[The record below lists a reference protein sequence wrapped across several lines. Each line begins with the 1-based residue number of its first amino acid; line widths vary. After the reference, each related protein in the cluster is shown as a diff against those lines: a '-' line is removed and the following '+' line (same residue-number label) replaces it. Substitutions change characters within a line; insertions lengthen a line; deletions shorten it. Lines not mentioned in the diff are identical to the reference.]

1 MEFFRDTNI
10 DFLGKKWYF
19 LIFSLIFSVAGVL
32 SMAFWHGIP
41 LGVDFRGGTLVYVK
55 YAHTPDPSAI
65 HTEIERAGLKNAR
78 VQRYGQPGNNEVLI
92 ALDIQETSEQ
102 ALDKGKT
109 QIIQALESHAAAGQA
124 GPQQLQFV
132 DRREL
137 SFGEGPASPRIGRRG
152 QPALHR
158 DSSGIVDY
166 RDKTKSGV
174 LGSIDELK
182 SVADPAVVASLQE
195 SFFVSDFGIRNVEIV
210 GPQVGQQL
218 RKQAILATLYSLG
231 GMLIYLGFRFEWIY
245 GVAAVLTVFHDTLI
259 TVGAFSLL
267 NWEISLTV
275 IAAILTL
282 IGYSNNDTIVVFD
295 RIRENIKLLRREKLA
310 DIVNKSINQTLSRTI
325 LTAGL
330 TFLTVLALFL
340 FGGEVLHGFSFALVI
355 GILIGTYSS
364 IAIAAPILVAYQ
376 DWRGGGAR
384 SRLPCHCGRAA
395 ARRSR
400 RKKLRSESGPSGVKS
415 LTCPQRQEFAE
426 GSSER
431 AGAKRMRSVS
441 KFS

>member
-1 MEFFRDTNI
+1 VEFFRNTNI

-19 LIFSLIFSVAGVL
+19 LAFSLIFSVAGL
-32 SMAFWHGIP
+32 CSMFFWHGVP

-55 YAHTPDPSAI
+55 YAHTPDPAAI
-65 HTEIERAGLKNAR
+65 HAEIERAGLKNAR

-92 ALDIQETSEQ
+92 SLDIQETSEQ
-102 ALDKGKT
+102 DLSKGKD
-109 QIIQALESHAAAGQA
+109 QIKQALESNAAPGKQDLNNASSLTIANSLLEKDPLHLGADANPRYVAIAQA
-124 GPQQLQFV
+124 M
-132 DRREL
+132 
-137 SFGEGPASPRIGRRG
+137 
-152 QPALHR
+152 
-158 DSSGIVDY
+158 VDY
-166 RDKTKSGV
+166 RDKTKGGV
-174 LGSIDELK
+174 LSSIDELRNA
-182 SVADPAVVASLQE
+182 ADGAAVASLQD

-210 GPQVGQQL
+210 GPQVGLQL
-218 RKQAILATLYSLG
+218 RGQAIRATLYSLA
-231 GMLIYLGFRFEWIY
+231 GMLIYLALRFEWIY

-295 RIRENIKLLRREKLA
+295 RIRENIKLLRRDRLA

-340 FGGEVLHGFSFALVI
+340 FGGEVLHGFSLALVI

-376 DWRGGGAR
+376 EWRGERGKAPIAMPVR
-384 SRLPCHCGRAA
+384 SGNSPTQP
-395 ARRSR
+395 
-400 RKKLRSESGPSGVKS
+400 KEKVK
-415 LTCPQRQEFAE
+415 
-426 GSSER
+426 
-431 AGAKRMRSVS
+431 V
-441 KFS
+441 

>member
-1 MEFFRDTNI
+1 MEFFRNTNI

-19 LIFSLIFSVAGVL
+19 LTFSLIFSVAGL
-32 SMAFWHGIP
+32 CSMLAWHGVP

-55 YAHTPDPSAI
+55 YSHSPDFSAI
-65 HTEIERAGLKNAR
+65 HAEIDRAGLKNAR
-78 VQRYGQPGNNEVLI
+78 VQTYGQAANDEVLI
-92 ALDIQETSEQ
+92 ALDLQETSEQ
-102 ALDKGKT
+102 ALDRGKI
-109 QIIQALESHAAAGQA
+109 QIIQALETNAPAGKQDLNNSSSLTLENYLLEKD
-124 GPQQLQFV
+124 PLH
-132 DRREL
+132 L
-137 SFGEGPASPRIGRRG
+137 SGSADASARYNSIA
-152 QPALHR
+152 QT
-158 DSSGIVDY
+158 IVDY

-174 LGSIDELK
+174 LSSIDELK
-182 SVADPAVVASLQE
+182 GVADPAAVASLQDN
-195 SFFVSDFGIRNVEIV
+195 FFVSDFGIRNVEIV
-210 GPQVGQQL
+210 GPQVGKQL
-218 RKQAILATLYSLG
+218 RGQAIRATLYSLA
-231 GMLIYLGFRFEWIY
+231 GMLIYLALRFEWIY

-295 RIRENIKLLRREKLA
+295 RIRENIKLLRRDKLA

-376 DWRGGGAR
+376 EWRGERGKAPIAMPLRPGNGQ
-384 SRLPCHCGRAA
+384 GRT
-395 ARRSR
+395 
-400 RKKLRSESGPSGVKS
+400 KEKVK
-415 LTCPQRQEFAE
+415 
-426 GSSER
+426 
-431 AGAKRMRSVS
+431 V
-441 KFS
+441 

>member
-19 LIFSLIFSVAGVL
+19 LTFSLIFSVAGLL

-55 YAHTPDPSAI
+55 YAHTPDPSSI
-65 HTEIERAGLKNAR
+65 HNEIERAGLKNAR
-78 VQRYGQPGNNEVLI
+78 VQRYGQASNNEVLI

-109 QIIQALESHAAAGQA
+109 QIIQALESHAVSGKQDLNNSSSLTIANYLLEKDPLHLGSGTDAN
-124 GPQQLQFV
+124 
-132 DRREL
+132 
-137 SFGEGPASPRIGRRG
+137 PRYTAIA
-152 QPALHR
+152 Q
-158 DSSGIVDY
+158 SIVNY

-182 SVADPAVVASLQE
+182 SVTDPAVVASLDNN
-195 SFFVSDFGIRNVEIV
+195 FFVSDFGIRNVEIV
-210 GPQVGQQL
+210 GPQVGGQL
-218 RKQAILATLYSLG
+218 RRQAILATLYSLG
-231 GMLIYLGFRFEWIY
+231 GMLIYLAFRFEWIY

-295 RIRENIKLLRREKLA
+295 RIRENIKLLRRDKLA

-376 DWRGGGAR
+376 EWRGGRGKPPVAM
-384 SRLPCHCGRAA
+384 P
-395 ARRSR
+395 
-400 RKKLRSESGPSGVKS
+400 LRSGTGNRPAQPKEKVK
-415 LTCPQRQEFAE
+415 
-426 GSSER
+426 
-431 AGAKRMRSVS
+431 V
-441 KFS
+441 

>member
-1 MEFFRDTNI
+1 VEFFKNTNI

-19 LIFSLIFSVAGVL
+19 LVFSLIFSVAGVF
-32 SMAFWHGIP
+32 SIAFWHGIP

-65 HTEIERAGLKNAR
+65 HGEIERAGLRNAR
-78 VQRYGQPGNNEVLI
+78 VQRYGQVANNEVLI
-92 ALDIQETSEQ
+92 QLDIQETSEQ

-109 QIIQALESHAAAGQA
+109 QIIQALESSAPAGKQDLNNSSSLA
-124 GPQQLQFV
+124 LQKHLL
-132 DRREL
+132 DTDPL
-137 SFGEGPASPRIGRRG
+137 HLGGGADANPRYTQIA
-152 QPALHR
+152 QT
-158 DSSGIVDY
+158 IVDY
-166 RDKTKSGV
+166 RDKTKGGV

-182 SVADPAVVASLQE
+182 GVADPAVVASLQGN
-195 SFFVSDFGIRNVEIV
+195 FFVSDFGIRNVEIV

-218 RKQAILATLYSLG
+218 RKQALLATLYSLG

-259 TVGAFSLL
+259 TVGVFSLL

-282 IGYSNNDTIVVFD
+282 IGYSNNDTIVIFD
-295 RIRENIKLLRREKLA
+295 RIRENIKLLRRDKLS

-340 FGGEVLHGFSFALVI
+340 FGGEVLRGFSLALVI
-355 GILIGTYSS
+355 GILVGTYSS

-376 DWRGGGAR
+376 EWRGERG
-384 SRLPCHCGRAA
+384 
-395 ARRSR
+395 
-400 RKKLRSESGPSGVKS
+400 KKPIAMPLRPGSNPTQPKEKVK
-415 LTCPQRQEFAE
+415 A
-426 GSSER
+426 
-431 AGAKRMRSVS
+431 
-441 KFS
+441 